1 MMQVC
6 VFDERIQFF
15 PFVILLL
22 LLLEGSGF
30 SKKNWANIR
39 MFCFVLVDEDENFL
53 FFVISFVFQASAPVG
68 SGAAKAVDTNLPSS
82 CVVFCFLIG
91 GASSKETSSSSTSPI
106 E

>member
-1 MMQVC
+1 MKEFNSFHLLSCCYCYLRDQDFQKKIGPISECSVLSSLMKM
-6 VFDERIQFF
+6 RI
-15 PFVILLL
+15 
-22 LLLEGSGF
+22 
-30 SKKNWANIR
+30 
-39 MFCFVLVDEDENFL
+39 FC